1 MPVARLR
8 GCKSLSNADQFKA
21 ALAFTFVS
29 DTELATSPNL
39 LPPLSLASVILS
51 PTHSPPRSKRGSNYQ
66 HILLFNPED
75 GVLSL
80 CRLTLEKHLARETGI
95 GNVAASVAM
104 GVSVSLPGMG
114 AMGRL
119 SSSPS
124 SKLVHTGKVEQSTE
138 IGAKVDVVATY
149 NLKRGKDWKEVL
161 KPMGTSLVKQTNS
174 ISGEYVILPF
184 KPFSQ
189 VILIVAGL
197 LRRNFRHPP
206 VLNGSFPD
214 QSISLINFR
223 STLWEKIITL

>member
-39 LPPLSLASVILS
+39 LPPLSLASVTLS
-51 PTHSPPRSKRGSNYQ
+51 PTHSPTRPKRGTNYQ

-80 CRLTLEKHLARETGI
+80 CRLTLEKQPTRETGI
-95 GNVAASVAM
+95 GNVAASVQAM
-104 GVSVSLPGMG
+104 GISVSLPGMG
-114 AMGRL
+114 AVGRL

-124 SKLVHTGKVEQSTE
+124 SKLVHIGKVEQSTE
-138 IGAKVDVVATY
+138 VGAKVNVVATY
-149 NLKRGKDWKEVL
+149 DLKRGKDWKEVL
-161 KPMGTSLVKQTNS
+161 KPMRMSLIKQTNS
-174 ISGEYVILPF
+174 VSGEYVVLPF

-189 VILIVAGL
+189 IT
-197 LRRNFRHPP
+197 
-206 VLNGSFPD
+206 
-214 QSISLINFR
+214 SL
-223 STLWEKIITL
+223 